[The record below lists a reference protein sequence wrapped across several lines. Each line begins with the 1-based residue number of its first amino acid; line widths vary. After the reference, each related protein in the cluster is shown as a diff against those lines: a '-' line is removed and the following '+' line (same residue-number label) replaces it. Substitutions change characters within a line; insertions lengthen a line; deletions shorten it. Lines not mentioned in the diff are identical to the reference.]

1 MVDVAL
7 ANAHLNGIPAN
18 GSPGPQLLADLFNKP
33 IEEMRAA
40 KEAEVELPECLKREA
55 TAEETARIAQHAK
68 DASPEREL
76 IVRKTPAPKA
86 RACQEAA
93 PTEAKSGSKIAA
105 VLEKAKTGIT
115 MDEVRAMTGWAK
127 TGGFFACKR
136 RGLTITKRKDG
147 NVTVYIAA

>member
-1 MVDVAL
+1 LVDVAL
-7 ANAHLNGIPAN
+7 ANAHLDGIPAN

-76 IVRKTPAPKA
+76 IVRKTPAPAPKA
-86 RACQEAA
+86 DR
-93 PTEAKSGSKIAA
+93 SGTKIAA
-105 VLEKAKTGIT
+105 VIEKAKTTGIT
-115 MDEVRAMTGWAK
+115 MAQPIRAS
-127 TGGFFACKR
+127 
-136 RGLTITKRKDG
+136 
-147 NVTVYIAA
+147 

>member
-1 MVDVAL
+1 M

-68 DASPEREL
+68 EL
-76 IVRKTPAPKA
+76 VRSFGEKVLPRYFSMP
-86 RACQEAA
+86 
-93 PTEAKSGSKIAA
+93 SSDVGS
-105 VLEKAKTGIT
+105 
-115 MDEVRAMTGWAK
+115 EVFK
-127 TGGFFACKR
+127 NFALYCAH
-136 RGLTITKRKDG
+136 GYG
-147 NVTVYIAA
+147 H